1 MGQQESSILL
11 VFFSTIEV
19 KRVFSTLLSFIEY
32 SSTFYVREEYK
43 DRIEY
48 EVLSSMK
55 SNKGFRMK
63 VVFSPE

>member
-11 VFFSTIEV
+11 VFFSIEV